1 MSHDTQDTG
10 EREDVVERLLKLTGS
25 RQDVPPERLA
35 RLRTSAH
42 VAWRD
47 SLQDRARARVRGW
60 MIGGIG
66 LAAAASVWFAFSL
79 RQPPAAPRP
88 GSAPSSSVVAHV
100 LLATPAGALKVGDAL
115 QAGAIV
121 DTSAGTFLT
130 LRLES
135 GSEVRLDAAT
145 VLQVIDTHHL
155 ELVRGAL
162 YYDGHDTALAIDTPA
177 GVIHDIG
184 TRFEV
189 RVLDRR
195 VRVRVRE
202 GLVSLDR
209 SGRLDEAGPGVE
221 MVASSPSGT
230 GIVTH
235 SPVTLYG
242 PGWDWTERAAA
253 PFSLDGQTLSTFL
266 AWIAREGGWSIQF
279 ADEALERSATSTIL
293 RGSVA
298 GLTTEEALSV
308 VLPTCGLEHQ
318 VKGGRVTIRRAS
330 ASSQGSR

>member
-1 MSHDTQDTG
+1 MSHDRQDSG

-25 RQDVPPERLA
+25 RQGVSPERLA
-35 RLRTSAH
+35 RMRTSAH
-42 VAWRD
+42 AAWRD
-47 SLQDRARARVRGW
+47 SLQDRSRARVRGW

-66 LAAAASVWFAFSL
+66 LAAAASVWFAFAL
-79 RQPPAAPRP
+79 RPPPTAQLP
-88 GSAPSSSVVAHV
+88 GSAPPSSIVARV
-100 LLATPAGALKVGDAL
+100 LLATPTGALKVGDAL

-121 DTSAGTFLT
+121 DTPAGTFLT

-145 VLQVIDTHHL
+145 VLQVIDSHHL
-155 ELVRGAL
+155 ELVGGAL

-177 GVIHDIG
+177 GVIRDIG

-202 GLVSLDR
+202 GLVRIDR
-209 SGRLDEAGPGVE
+209 FGRLDEAGPGVE
-221 MVASSPSGT
+221 MVASSSSGS

-242 PGWDWTERAAA
+242 PGWAWTERAAA

-266 AWIAREGGWSIQF
+266 AWIAREGGRSVQF

-318 VKGGRVTIRRAS
+318 VTAGRVTIRRS
-330 ASSQGSR
+330 GGSSQGSR